1 MSTRPQWTA
10 WHILSR
16 RVSTRFLTPAIISSI
31 IGRGSYLYS
40 LTREREKEMA
50 EVQQLR
56 RGNIYEEDSQLWRV
70 IDFQHIKMARGGA
83 TIRLKV
89 RNLRSGATI
98 EKTYNS
104 GARVD
109 NIRLDSRAVEYM
121 YTDGDLYHF
130 MDTETFEQVAL
141 GKETLEGIVHFMK
154 DNTVVELESFEGEPI
169 NVSLPTTVDLEVVW
183 AEMAVAGDTANS
195 PTKEVELETGFRLN
209 VPMFVKEGDTV
220 RIDTRDGRYVTR
232 VQ

>member
-1 MSTRPQWTA
+1 
-10 WHILSR
+10 
-16 RVSTRFLTPAIISSI
+16 
-31 IGRGSYLYS
+31 
-40 LTREREKEMA
+40 MA

-56 RGNIYEEDSQLWRV
+56 RGNMYEEDNRLWRV
-70 IDFQHIKMARGGA
+70 LDYQHIKMARGGA

-89 RNLRSGATI
+89 RNLRSGATV

-109 NIRLDSRAVEYM
+109 DVRLDSRAVEYL

-130 MDTETFEQVAL
+130 MDTETYDQVAL
-141 GKETLEGIVHFMK
+141 AEDTLAGVVQFMK

-183 AEMAVAGDTANS
+183 AELAVAGDTANN
-195 PTKEVELETGFRLN
+195 PTKEVELETGYRLH

>member
-1 MSTRPQWTA
+1 
-10 WHILSR
+10 
-16 RVSTRFLTPAIISSI
+16 
-31 IGRGSYLYS
+31 
-40 LTREREKEMA
+40 MA
-50 EVQQLR
+50 DVQQLR

-70 IDFQHIKMARGGA
+70 LDFQHIKMARGGA

-109 NIRLDSRAVEYM
+109 DIRLDSRDVEYL

-141 GKETLEGIVHFMK
+141 SKTPWKRSSDSSKIIPSSNWNLSK
-154 DNTVVELESFEGEPI
+154 
-169 NVSLPTTVDLEVVW
+169 VSPSVSTCRQRSIWKLCGQRWLSPEIPPT
-183 AEMAVAGDTANS
+183 A
-195 PTKEVELETGFRLN
+195 PTKEVELETGYRLN

-220 RIDTRDGRYVTR
+220 RIDTRDGRYVHTCAVMAR
-232 VQ
+232 LR